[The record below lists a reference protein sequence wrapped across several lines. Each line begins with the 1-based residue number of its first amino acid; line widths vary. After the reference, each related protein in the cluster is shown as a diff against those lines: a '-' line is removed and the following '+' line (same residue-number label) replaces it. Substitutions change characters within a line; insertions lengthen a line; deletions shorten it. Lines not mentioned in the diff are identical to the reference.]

1 MAEERQRIP
10 TFPGGD
16 DRPVVLPE
24 LGVPT
29 CDAHA
34 HLDMLEDPTGAL
46 ARAAEAGV
54 ALVASVV
61 DLTEDPELTLD
72 GLDAWMSAAGELIDD
87 PRLLLPEVP
96 LILGVHP
103 HNASSYD
110 SAMHARLREIA
121 SSDPRVRA
129 LGELGLDFHYDHS
142 PRDEQRAM
150 FRAQLELAH
159 ELSLPVIV
167 HLRDAHDEG
176 YDLLAEAGPPL
187 AGCVVHCFTEGP
199 ELAERFL
206 DLSDSVYMSFAGP
219 VTFSKAE
226 QIRQAA
232 AIVPLDRLLV
242 ETDSPFLAPAPY
254 RGRPNEPAFVKL
266 NAQAVAIAQGVEPDV
281 VAAAALTNARRL
293 FFGDRS

>member
-1 MAEERQRIP
+1 MAEERQRTP

-16 DRPVVLPE
+16 AKPVVLPE
-24 LGVPT
+24 LGAPT

-46 ARAAEAGV
+46 ARAAVAGI

-72 GLDAWMSAAGELIDD
+72 GLDVWMSAARDLVDDLDVELPD
-87 PRLLLPEVP
+87 VP

-103 HNASSYD
+103 HNASAYRPEIHD
-110 SAMHARLREIA
+110 RLREIA
-121 SSDPRVRA
+121 SSDPRVCA
-129 LGELGLDFHYDHS
+129 LGELGLDFHYDRS
-142 PRDEQRAM
+142 PRDDQRAM

-167 HLRDAHDEG
+167 HLREAHDEG
-176 YDLLAEAGPPL
+176 YDTLAQIGPPP
-187 AGCVVHCFTEGP
+187 AGCVIHCFTEGP

-206 DLSDSVYMSFAGP
+206 DLSDSISISFAGP
-219 VTFSKAE
+219 VTFSKTE
-226 QIRQAA
+226 QIRRAA
-232 AIVPLDRLLV
+232 AIVPLRRLLV
-242 ETDSPFLAPAPY
+242 ETDCPFLAPAPY

-266 NAQAVAIAQGVEPDV
+266 NAATVAVARGVEPGV
-281 VAAAALTNARRL
+281 VAEAALANARRL
-293 FFGDRS
+293 FFGDGL